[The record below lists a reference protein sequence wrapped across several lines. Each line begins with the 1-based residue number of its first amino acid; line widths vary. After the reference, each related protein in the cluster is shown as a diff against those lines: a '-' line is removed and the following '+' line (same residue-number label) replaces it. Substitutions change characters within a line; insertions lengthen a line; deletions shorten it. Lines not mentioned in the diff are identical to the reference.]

1 MRSLLQQRPLRSE
14 AIPPRELAEQVAV
27 LLETETRARHAILTI
42 AVPSDLPKVRG
53 DPIHLQQVLVNLLLN
68 SLDAMKDATEDWR
81 RIAVRAK
88 RFDDAMV
95 LFSVEDNGTGFASA
109 QLSELFTP
117 YFTTKADGIGLGLS
131 ISRTIVE
138 AHGGRIHAENRP
150 TGGAR
155 VWFSLPIADQR
166 DAA

>member
-1 MRSLLQQRPLRSE
+1 MLLT
-14 AIPPRELAEQVAV
+14 VAV
-27 LLETETRARHAILTI
+27 A
-42 AVPSDLPKVRG
+42 DNLPKVQG
-53 DPIHLQQVLVNLLLN
+53 DRVAVQQVLINLMLN
-68 SLDAMKDATEDWR
+68 SLDALGQTTDDQR
-81 RIAVRAK
+81 RILVRAEPL
-88 RFDDAMV
+88 DQGV
-95 LFSVEDNGTGFASA
+95 VVFSVEDNGPGFPTA
-109 QLSELFTP
+109 QLSELFVP

-155 VWFSLPIADQR
+155 ILFSLPVAKAE